1 MNTVE
6 KKDFI
11 LDHIN
16 KISDDVINDI
26 FDRIR
31 SYFEKEEEELSE
43 ELKAALDKGIESL
56 EEGKSSTH
64 EEVMNRMRK
73 KYPDLIK

>member
-11 LDHIN
+11 LSHIN
-16 KISDDVINDI
+16 NISDDVVNDI
-26 FDRIR
+26 FNKIK
-31 SYFEKEEEELSE
+31 SYFEKEEKLSD

-56 EEGKSSTH
+56 EKGKSSTH
-64 EEVMNRMRK
+64 EEVMSRMK
-73 KYPDLIK
+73 AKYPDLIK